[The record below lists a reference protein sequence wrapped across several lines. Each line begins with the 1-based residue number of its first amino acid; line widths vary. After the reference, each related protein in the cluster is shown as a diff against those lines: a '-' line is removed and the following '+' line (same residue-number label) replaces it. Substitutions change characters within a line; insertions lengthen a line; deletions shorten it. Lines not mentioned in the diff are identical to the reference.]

1 MNNNRSSTKRRTSFS
16 DLLQVH
22 MRLDEL
28 FLNHQRAL
36 LQLDFST
43 ALDVLEAYER
53 ELLAHMQDEE
63 EVMIPR
69 YRERAEVPVGGTAE
83 IFLGEHDKL
92 RQFLVLFK
100 AELAKLATCEDLERG
115 ALFLLDSQHIF
126 KRLLVHHDNREKKIL
141 YPLLDQITTEQERG
155 ELFAL
160 LRVPAGLKVMRAI
173 V

>member
-1 MNNNRSSTKRRTSFS
+1 MNNDRPSTERRKSFS
-16 DLLQVH
+16 ELLQVH
-22 MRLDEL
+22 VRLDEL
-28 FLNHQRAL
+28 FLDHQRAL
-36 LQLDFST
+36 LRLDLST
-43 ALDVLEAYER
+43 ALDVLEAYET

-63 EVMIPR
+63 ELMIPL

-100 AELAKLATCEDLERG
+100 EELAKSETFQDLERG

-141 YPLLDQITTEQERG
+141 YPLLDQITTEQERVD
-155 ELFAL
+155 LFAL
-160 LRVPAGLKVMRAI
+160 LRIPAGSKVMRAI